1 MNKHLVWI
9 IFLFAFVQLETQE
22 LSEEFLESLPINIS
36 DDIKNSAKLENEA
49 EQNIPS
55 PETRIKNLEEALAE
69 AKRTL
74 ANIEDDLTK
83 DSIKDKSIYL
93 SRFGESFF
101 KSFQSTFLPIN
112 EPNFQPTYILDVGD
126 IVTLQLIG
134 QVTDTYELKIK
145 RNGAINIPDVERY
158 HCWIEFIEAT
168 KLVKDLTEHVFMGR

>member
-1 MNKHLVWI
+1 M
-9 IFLFAFVQLETQE
+9 
-22 LSEEFLESLPINIS
+22 PINIS

-55 PETRIKNLEEALAE
+55 PERIKNLEEALAE

-145 RNGAINIPDVERY
+145 EMVP
-158 HCWIEFIEAT
+158 
-168 KLVKDLTEHVFMGR
+168 LTYLM